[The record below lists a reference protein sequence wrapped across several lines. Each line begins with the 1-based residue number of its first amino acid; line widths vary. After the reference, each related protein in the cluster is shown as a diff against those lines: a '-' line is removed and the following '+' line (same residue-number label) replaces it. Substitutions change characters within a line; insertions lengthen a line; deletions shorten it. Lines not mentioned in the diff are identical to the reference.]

1 MLSKIKNHYIPELIA
16 YFTGRPRPFSV
27 SFNIT
32 PDCNQNCVYCEIG
45 NKIERNTE
53 RLLNQDDIN
62 WVIDEMATAGIKR
75 LAINGGE
82 PFLYKS
88 LLETVSYAGSKNI
101 VCAIT
106 SNGMT
111 IYRLSP
117 IEIAVL
123 KENKSEVNISVDS
136 LDNSINSFTRGSK
149 LALENVKKSAKTLMD
164 AGIPVT
170 FLSAIS
176 KYNYQDLYSSLVK
189 AYELGIGQVLY
200 QPLIFY
206 SNYPD
211 RKAILDK
218 ANLNVAHENIDILK
232 AELRKILKFE
242 RTHNIKTNVYR
253 FLPWI
258 ENYIKMTSGVSK
270 SWFWEGYL
278 KKFYCRDIHALI
290 DIAYDG
296 GIQPCAF
303 AKAEINIKDD
313 RSQGLIAL
321 WVKASES
328 IKKDLDSGK
337 YRAYCNACSNHF
349 SRNMIASIMKY
360 PLTNRSALIKFL
372 LLMNSRAIHS
382 MYKKLFVR

>member
-1 MLSKIKNHYIPELIA
+1 
-16 YFTGRPRPFSV
+16 
-27 SFNIT
+27 
-32 PDCNQNCVYCEIG
+32 
-45 NKIERNTE
+45 
-53 RLLNQDDIN
+53 
-62 WVIDEMATAGIKR
+62 MATAGIKR